1 MTPPSDFIPVAD
13 PGAAYRRLRPE
24 LDMALARVMA
34 SGRYVLADEV
44 GALEI
49 EFARWL
55 AAGQSRPL
63 PQTVTCA
70 SGTDAI
76 RLALHTLDLPP
87 GAGVIVPALA
97 PSASCAAIVEAG
109 LRPVF
114 ADVDAETGTLDTSD
128 VARRLSASVGAVLAV
143 HLYGNPCDLTNL
155 LALGLP
161 VLEDCAQAHGALHAG
176 RRVGTFGQLAAWSFY
191 PTKNL
196 GAFGDGGAVTTAD
209 VARAE
214 RLRALRQYGWRAR
227 QISAE
232 HGWNSRLDELQAALL
247 RVRLVHLEADNE
259 RRRALAARYQ
269 QALPATLERVAARA
283 GDVGAEHLFVVRHP
297 DREPLR
303 RDLLAAGVGTGVHYP
318 CPLHLQPAY
327 QCYGAGP
334 GSLPVAERLAATVL
348 SLPMHPELSDAQ
360 VDTVI
365 AQVTRVSQSR

>member
-1 MTPPSDFIPVAD
+1 MSPPLDFIPVAD
-13 PGAAYRRLRPE
+13 PGAAYHRLRPD
-24 LDMALARVMA
+24 LDTAWARVMA
-34 SGRYVLADEV
+34 SGRYMLADEV

-55 AAGQSRPL
+55 AAGQPHPL
-63 PQTVTCA
+63 PQTVACA

-76 RLALHTLDLPP
+76 RLALHALGLTP
-87 GAGVIVPALA
+87 GTGVIVPALA
-97 PSASCAAIVEAG
+97 PSASCAAIIEAG

-114 ADVDAETGTLDTSD
+114 AEVDMETGTLDTGD

-143 HLYGNPCDLTNL
+143 HLYGNPCDLTGL

-196 GAFGDGGAVTTAD
+196 GAFGDGGAVTTTD

-214 RLRALRQYGWRAR
+214 RLRALRQYGWRER

-247 RVRLVHLEADNE
+247 RVRLAHLEADNE
-259 RRRALAARYQ
+259 RRRTIAARYR
-269 QALPATLERVAARA
+269 QALPATLGRVAARA

-297 DREPLR
+297 DRDSLR
-303 RDLLAAGVGTGVHYP
+303 RDLLAVGVGTGVHYP

-327 QCYGAGP
+327 QRDGDGP

-348 SLPMHPELSDAQ
+348 SLPMYPELSDAQ

-365 AQVTRVSQSR
+365 AHVTRLSQSR